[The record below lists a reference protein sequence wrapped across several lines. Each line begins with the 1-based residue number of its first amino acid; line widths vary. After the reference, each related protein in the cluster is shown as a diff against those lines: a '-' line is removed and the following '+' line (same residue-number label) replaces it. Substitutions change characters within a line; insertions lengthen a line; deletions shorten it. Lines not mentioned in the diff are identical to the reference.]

1 MIKQEE
7 PADTPDELPAPI
19 QLTPD
24 QLVEVSG
31 GSLPNS
37 SLILRRGLP
46 QVA

>member
-31 GSLPNS
+31 GSVPSN
-37 SLILRRGLP
+37 SLILRKGLP